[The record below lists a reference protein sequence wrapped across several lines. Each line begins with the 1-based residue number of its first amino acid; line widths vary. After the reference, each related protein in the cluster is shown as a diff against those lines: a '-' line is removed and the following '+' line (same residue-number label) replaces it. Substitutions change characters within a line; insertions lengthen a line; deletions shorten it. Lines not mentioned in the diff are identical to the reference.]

1 MRRGIGG
8 HQSACALKEEW
19 LTPPEIVEA
28 LGPFD
33 LDPCASVDRPWP
45 TATEHFTVLDNGLR
59 REWCGRVWMN
69 PPYGQKTAIWLARLA
84 EHGNGIALTFAR
96 TETAMFHRSVWQK
109 ATALFFFAGRLNFYH
124 ADGSRSIYN
133 AGGPSVL
140 IAYGEK
146 NAMSIKSASFTGKY
160 IFLRCAP

>member
-1 MRRGIGG
+1 
-8 HQSACALKEEW
+8 
-19 LTPPEIVEA
+19 
-28 LGPFD
+28 
-33 LDPCASVDRPWP
+33 
-45 TATEHFTVLDNGLR
+45 
-59 REWCGRVWMN
+59 MN

-146 NAMSIKSASFTGKY
+146 NAMSIKSASFNGKY
-160 IFLRCAP
+160 IFLGCAP